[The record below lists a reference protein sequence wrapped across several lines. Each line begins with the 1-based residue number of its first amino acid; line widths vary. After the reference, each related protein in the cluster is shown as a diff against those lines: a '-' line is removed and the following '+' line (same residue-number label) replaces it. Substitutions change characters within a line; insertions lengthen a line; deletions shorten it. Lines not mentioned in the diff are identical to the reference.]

1 MNNLLVNIL
10 MGFSISKYWLSKY
23 HSNLLVIPRVLR
35 FLLRQYK
42 SFDPSK
48 LSFHLRIALR
58 SVQHRLVFSA
68 GQNILVR
75 FSSYL
80 LSSWYKPT
88 LNKKTRRIKKIK
100 RNQKKILKKK
110 NNKRRRK
117 KLKIVTNNLN
127 TNKAKKDSIALKL
140 VKLQLSLKPNFN
152 FKINFSLEKYIQGF
166 FDKISETI
174 SNYKIIKDDE
184 KRKLKIEKIENERK
198 EKILIEKQ
206 KKEEEELRVKLKE
219 QALKDEARLEK
230 QRTKDIKLFLRKEQA
245 LLRIEQAEK
254 QKQFLKQLRL
264 DKQIEKFRIREVKE
278 LERLEKIS
286 LREKRE
292 DYTGLQER
300 IDKLKQKY
308 RIIRDQKIRERV
320 EALGVKLQGDED
332 RETLLVKEK
341 EYTLARQKIE
351 FALESF
357 YRSASSL
364 VFQLNKRH
372 ITRNMSIFRCIDRR
386 FETGEI
392 FIKWDESQDEEWL
405 LLIYIKNNSPDEGI
419 VIEDKTNPEKNL
431 SHEFRNIDIFKASDT
446 MVDSL
451 TQLIARARAKNNN

>member
-1 MNNLLVNIL
+1 M
-10 MGFSISKYWLSKY
+10 
-23 HSNLLVIPRVLR
+23 
-35 FLLRQYK
+35 
-42 SFDPSK
+42 
-48 LSFHLRIALR
+48 
-58 SVQHRLVFSA
+58 
-68 GQNILVR
+68 
-75 FSSYL
+75 
-80 LSSWYKPT
+80 
-88 LNKKTRRIKKIK
+88 KKK
-100 RNQKKILKKK
+100 QKKLKKK
-110 NNKRRRK
+110 NLKSKKSKKSKKQKKSIKSKKIKKNLKQNKKKIKKNKNKITRINKKKIK
-117 KLKIVTNNLN
+117 KLQNKSFIPKIR
-127 TNKAKKDSIALKL
+127 KIQKESFILKL
-140 VKLQLSLKPNFN
+140 IKFQLSLKPQFN

-174 SNYKIIKDDE
+174 SSYKILKQDE
-184 KRKLKIEKIENERK
+184 KRRLRLEKIENERK
-198 EKILIEKQ
+198 EKIEIEKR
-206 KKEEEELRVKLKE
+206 KKDEETLRLKLKE
-219 QALKDEARLEK
+219 KELKDEAKLEK

-254 QKQFLKQLRL
+254 QKQFLQQLKL

-292 DYTGLQER
+292 DYAELQER
-300 IDKLKQKY
+300 IDKLKEKY
-308 RIIRDQKIRERV
+308 RIIRDQKIKERV

-332 RETLLVKEK
+332 RETLLLKEK
-341 EYTLARQKIE
+341 EYTLVRQKIE

-392 FIKWDESQDEEWL
+392 FIKWDESDDQEWL
-405 LLIYIKNNSPDEGI
+405 LLIYIKDNSPDKGI
-419 VIEDKTNPEKNL
+419 VIEDKTNPEKNT
-431 SHEFRNIDIFKASDT
+431 SHEFRNVDIFKASDT

-451 TQLIARARAKNNN
+451 TQLIARERAKNNN

>member
-1 MNNLLVNIL
+1 M
-10 MGFSISKYWLSKY
+10 
-23 HSNLLVIPRVLR
+23 
-35 FLLRQYK
+35 
-42 SFDPSK
+42 
-48 LSFHLRIALR
+48 
-58 SVQHRLVFSA
+58 
-68 GQNILVR
+68 
-75 FSSYL
+75 
-80 LSSWYKPT
+80 
-88 LNKKTRRIKKIK
+88 KKK
-100 RNQKKILKKK
+100 QKKLKKK
-110 NNKRRRK
+110 NLKSKKSKKSKKQKKSIKSKKIKKNLKQNKKKIKKNKNKITRINKKKIK
-117 KLKIVTNNLN
+117 KLQNKSFIPKIRKVQ
-127 TNKAKKDSIALKL
+127 KESFILKL
-140 VKLQLSLKPNFN
+140 IKFQLSLKPQFN

-174 SNYKIIKDDE
+174 SSYKILKQDE
-184 KRKLKIEKIENERK
+184 KRRLRLEKIENERK
-198 EKILIEKQ
+198 EKIEIEKR
-206 KKEEEELRVKLKE
+206 KKDEETLRLKLKE
-219 QALKDEARLEK
+219 KELKDEAKLEK

-254 QKQFLKQLRL
+254 QKQFLQQLKL

-292 DYTGLQER
+292 DYAELQER
-300 IDKLKQKY
+300 IDKLKEKY
-308 RIIRDQKIRERV
+308 RIIRDQKIKERV

-332 RETLLVKEK
+332 RETLLLKEK
-341 EYTLARQKIE
+341 EYTLVRQKIE

-392 FIKWDESQDEEWL
+392 FIKWDESDDQEWL
-405 LLIYIKNNSPDEGI
+405 LLIYIKDNSPDKGI
-419 VIEDKTNPEKNL
+419 VIEDKTNPEKNT
-431 SHEFRNIDIFKASDT
+431 SHEFRNVDIFKASDT

-451 TQLIARARAKNNN
+451 TQLIARERAKNNN